1 MRRRAGWKESWK
13 GYGAR
18 RSRSAAESGAV
29 TFSVAGPALSLSLLA
44 AFPGLFT
51 WTTTEALW
59 AFLIVGSTSLLT
71 MIWAIFLRGRVQEQT
86 GVLLRRLQ
94 RIAALEE
101 RYRDLFENA
110 NDMIFTLGLRGHFT
124 TLNQVGERITEYPR
138 TKIIGMSLRDLVVP
152 EHSATVDRMMD
163 AGGAAGIGGTH
174 EVEILS
180 RTGRRV
186 PLEIRTRRIYSE
198 GMAVGIQGIAR
209 DVTERKRA
217 EELLVKAFNANPEPI
232 TISTLSDGVYI
243 DVNRAFLRTTGYA
256 RDEVIGRSASDLRF
270 WADPEARAALL
281 DALKKGPVHDYEIT
295 FCTKSGELRTGLLSA
310 EIIEVN
316 NQRCLLA
323 ITKDVSEHRRAE
335 EALAVERN
343 LLRTL
348 VDTLPDFVY
357 AKDAESRFLMA
368 NRSVAQTMG
377 AASPDELIGKTD
389 FDFYPRELAEKYFA
403 DEREV
408 LRTGRAL
415 LNRDE
420 PGRTPEGNPFS
431 LLTSKVPFRDASGE
445 IVGIVGV
452 GRDITERKMVE
463 EVLKEYEKVVESAQD
478 MMVVVDRGYR
488 YRMANQAFL
497 SYRGLNRSQIFGM
510 TVSDVVGTKV
520 FEEHVKRNLDECF
533 KGNTVRYEARYPYP
547 ELGERDL
554 SLAFYPIAGP
564 AGIDRVACILQD
576 ITERKQAQA
585 ALESSERQ
593 LAQAMNMA
601 QLAHWEADAA
611 SGMLT
616 FNDRFYA
623 LYGTTAE
630 REGGY
635 QMSAETYAREFLLPE
650 DAHLVADAAAP
661 SSAAGREGSRAI
673 EHRIRRRDG
682 EIRHIAVRVSA
693 TKDSQGRSV
702 RVLGVNQDITERKR
716 AQEELQRAKEA
727 AEVANRAKSEFL
739 ANMSHEIRTP
749 MNGVIG
755 MTELALDTD
764 LTAEQREYLGMVKD
778 SADSLLT
785 LINDILD
792 FSKIEAGKFTL
803 DVTEFDLRDHVA
815 TTVKSLAPRAQQKGL
830 EMLYALAPEVPKQ
843 LVGDPT
849 RLRQIL
855 VNLLGNSIKFTER
868 GEITLRVEAES
879 LREDSALLHF
889 AVSDTGVGIPREKQ
903 QAIFEAFSQA
913 DSSTTRKYG
922 GTGLGLSI
930 CSHLVEMMGGGI
942 WVESEE
948 GRGSTFHFTARLGLE
963 KALAPGAPEAE
974 VETVELEGL
983 AVLVVDDNATNRRIL
998 DAMLRHWKMR
1008 PELAE
1013 GGAKGLQLMTARK
1026 QSGRGFPLVLIDALM
1041 PGMDGFELAAKI
1053 KADPALA
1060 GATIM
1065 MLTSAGQRGDAT
1077 RCRELGIQAYLI
1089 KPIRQSELLDAIL
1102 TTLGAPRVGKRR
1114 PALVTRHSLRE
1125 ARPKLRILV
1134 VEDNAVNQ
1142 RLAVRLLEKQGHEVD
1157 VASNGRE
1164 ALEKLVRPPA
1174 DAPDFD
1180 LVLMDVKMPRMDGFE
1195 ATAAIRREEEK
1206 TGRHL
1211 PIVAMTAH
1219 ALKGDRERCLAAG
1232 MDGYVSKP
1240 LHAEELYAALR
1251 LQTETPRLPYGGPP
1265 VRQPTDRG
1273 APVNREALLARV
1285 EGDSQ
1290 LLREMAELFL
1300 KTYPKL
1306 LNEIRQAI
1314 ERQDAPALERAAHTL
1329 KGSVS
1334 NFVAHEAVLAATEL
1348 ENMATRRDLT
1358 RAPGACEELAGML
1371 DRLRAAL
1378 ESLTK
1383 EVHS

>member
-138 TKIIGMSLRDLVVP
+138 TKIIGMSLRGLVVP

-554 SLAFYPIAGP
+554 SLAFYPTAGP

-576 ITERKQAQA
+576 ITERKQIEGALRETNELLQA
-585 ALESSERQ
+585 VIHASP
-593 LAQAMNMA
+593 LAVM
-601 QLAHWEADAA
+601 
-611 SGMLT
+611 S
-616 FNDRFYA
+616 FDRHGNVGIWNSA
-623 LYGTTAE
+623 AE
-630 REGGY
+630 RIFGWSEQEVLGHFNPLVTE
-635 QMSAETYAREFLLPE
+635 ANKREFLMLLE
-650 DAHLVADAAAP
+650 RVLRGESITGMELRRQRKDGSLIDVSV
-661 SSAAGREGSRAI
+661 SSAPLRDANDRISGIMSVIAG
-673 EHRIRRRDG
+673 
-682 EIRHIAVRVSA
+682 
-693 TKDSQGRSV
+693 
-702 RVLGVNQDITERKR
+702 ITERKR
-716 AQEELQRAKEA
+716 AEEVIRRNYDTQTAINWILHISLKEIPLDSVLKQALDLILSIPWLSIESQGSIFLVENDPDKLVMKAQRGLSDYLREECKVVPFGKCLCGRAAARGEVQFAGALDERHEIHYEGMDPHGHYCVPIIHAKRVLGVINLYLKAGHRRDQKEIEFLNA
-727 AEVANRAKSEFL
+727 LADALAGIIQRKRIENDREKLIGDLRSAFDVISRSHKEWQDTFDSITDMISIVDENFTILKANRAFSAYYGLRPQDVINKKCYELIHDGDSPIPDCSHRTTMAEKKASGGELFDKRTKRTFSIFTFPYNSPDGEILGSIHIMRDITDDKEQEMRLITSERL
-739 ANMSHEIRTP
+739 AALGQMASAIAHEINNPLASIAGRSEEVLSRVRKGQYEFPLFESSLNIIQEEVFRCKSITTAMLSLVRKATDEKKSINLP
-749 MNGVIG
+749 
-755 MTELALDTD
+755 EALDKTM
-764 LTAEQREYLGMVKD
+764 EIIGFQGRMKNIEVVKKYQEPLPMIHGNED
-778 SADSLLT
+778 
-785 LINDILD
+785 
-792 FSKIEAGKFTL
+792 
-803 DVTEFDLRDHVA
+803 EF
-815 TTVKSLAPRAQQKGL
+815 
-830 EMLYALAPEVPKQ
+830 
-843 LVGDPT
+843 
-849 RLRQIL
+849 RQVL
-855 VNLLGNSIKFTER
+855 
-868 GEITLRVEAES
+868 
-879 LREDSALLHF
+879 
-889 AVSDTGVGIPREKQ
+889 
-903 QAIFEAFSQA
+903 
-913 DSSTTRKYG
+913 
-922 GTGLGLSI
+922 
-930 CSHLVEMMGGGI
+930 
-942 WVESEE
+942 
-948 GRGSTFHFTARLGLE
+948 
-963 KALAPGAPEAE
+963 
-974 VETVELEGL
+974 L
-983 AVLVVDDNATNRRIL
+983 AVITNAL
-998 DAMLRHWKMR
+998 DAMHDKGKLTI
-1008 PELAE
+1008 EAE
-1013 GGAKGLQLMTARK
+1013 T
-1026 QSGRGFPLVLIDALM
+1026 
-1041 PGMDGFELAAKI
+1041 
-1053 KADPALA
+1053 
-1060 GATIM
+1060 
-1065 MLTSAGQRGDAT
+1065 
-1077 RCRELGIQAYLI
+1077 
-1089 KPIRQSELLDAIL
+1089 
-1102 TTLGAPRVGKRR
+1102 
-1114 PALVTRHSLRE
+1114 
-1125 ARPKLRILV
+1125 
-1134 VEDNAVNQ
+1134 
-1142 RLAVRLLEKQGHEVD
+1142 
-1157 VASNGRE
+1157 
-1164 ALEKLVRPPA
+1164 
-1174 DAPDFD
+1174 
-1180 LVLMDVKMPRMDGFE
+1180 
-1195 ATAAIRREEEK
+1195 
-1206 TGRHL
+1206 
-1211 PIVAMTAH
+1211 
-1219 ALKGDRERCLAAG
+1219 GDR
-1232 MDGYVSKP
+1232 
-1240 LHAEELYAALR
+1240 
-1251 LQTETPRLPYGGPP
+1251 
-1265 VRQPTDRG
+1265 
-1273 APVNREALLARV
+1273 
-1285 EGDSQ
+1285 
-1290 LLREMAELFL
+1290 
-1300 KTYPKL
+1300 
-1306 LNEIRQAI
+1306 
-1314 ERQDAPALERAAHTL
+1314 
-1329 KGSVS
+1329 
-1334 NFVAHEAVLAATEL
+1334 
-1348 ENMATRRDLT
+1348 
-1358 RAPGACEELAGML
+1358 
-1371 DRLRAAL
+1371 
-1378 ESLTK
+1378 
-1383 EVHS
+1383 